1 MLDIKKPIKI
11 NSCHKSRR
19 ISALVDS
26 SINQNK
32 WYVEITLVI
41 NSEHQIKIITLINY
55 SGDQNCIK
63 EGLVSIKYYE
73 KTNYFRG

>member
-26 SINQNK
+26 SVNQNK
-32 WYVEITLVI
+32 WYVELVI
-41 NSEHQIKIITLINY
+41 NSEHQIKIITFI
-55 SGDQNCIK
+55 
-63 EGLVSIKYYE
+63 VSSVD
-73 KTNYFRG
+73 